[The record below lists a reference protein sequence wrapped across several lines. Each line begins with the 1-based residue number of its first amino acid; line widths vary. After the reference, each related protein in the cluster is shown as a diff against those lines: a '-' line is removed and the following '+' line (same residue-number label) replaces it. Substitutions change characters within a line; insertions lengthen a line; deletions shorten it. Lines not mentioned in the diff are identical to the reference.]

1 MTLPCKWPIY
11 TMKLIQYGALEK
23 NNVLYISAH
32 PSIAENKSIYD
43 WLVRLPHE
51 KYEPH
56 QNNVLH
62 I

>member
-1 MTLPCKWPIY
+1 
-11 TMKLIQYGALEK
+11 MKLIQYGALEK